1 MDETWTPARW
11 TRGSFSLERLSGAE
25 TRAGPVR
32 GSAAQDVRRVLF
44 VASELFPLIKTGGLA
59 DVVHALAVALGQ
71 LGHDARCLVPGYPAV
86 LGGLQSASIVAGIP
100 HLFGGPARL
109 LEGTAAGCKV
119 LAIEAAH
126 LYDRPGNP
134 YTDPGHDDWPDNDR
148 RFAAL
153 ARVAADI
160 GQGQLTSFQPEIVH
174 AHDWQAGL
182 TPAYLALDGD
192 PRPATV
198 QTIHNLAFQGV
209 FPADRLASLGLP
221 ATSFTV
227 DGLEYWG
234 RISFLKAG
242 LVYADRITTVSPTY
256 AREILKPGA
265 GSGLEGVLAARR
277 GDLTGILNGIDEG
290 VWDPAGDPYLPAPFD
305 HDRLDQRAA
314 SKAAL
319 QARFG
324 LAREPDRPLLG
335 TVSRLTWQ
343 KGLDL
348 LPRASARWLAEGGQM
363 ALILSDGGD
372 AEETVFLDLV
382 AANPGR
388 VGVFFGTEEARSHLV
403 QAGSDVLVVPSR
415 YEPCGLTQLYAL
427 RYGTVPVVSRVGGLA
442 DSVIDANGAALEDAV
457 ATGIVFSPVAAD
469 ALAEALDRALELYAQ
484 PERWRTLQRRGM
496 TRRFGW
502 RSSNAASRYLELYHR
517 LVAGRPPP

>member
-1 MDETWTPARW
+1 
-11 TRGSFSLERLSGAE
+11 
-25 TRAGPVR
+25 V
-32 GSAAQDVRRVLF
+32 QQVLF
-44 VASELFPLIKTGGLA
+44 VASEIYPLIKTGGLA
-59 DVVHALAVALGQ
+59 DVVHALARALGG
-71 LGHDARCLVPGYPAV
+71 LGLEVRCLVPGYPAV
-86 LGGLQSASIVAGIP
+86 VRGLESRSIVAGIP

-109 LEGTAAGCKV
+109 LEGNAAGCRV

-134 YTDPGHDDWPDNDR
+134 YTGPGHGDWPDNDR

-153 ARVAADI
+153 ARVGAEI
-160 GQGQLTSFQPEIVH
+160 GRGHLISFQPEVVH

-182 TPAYLALDGD
+182 TPAYLALEGG

-198 QTIHNLAFQGV
+198 QTIHNLAFQGI

-221 ATSFTV
+221 AEAFTI

-234 RISFLKAG
+234 QINFLKAG
-242 LVYADRITTVSPTY
+242 LVYADRLTTVSPTY

-277 GDLTGILNGIDEG
+277 SDLFGILNGIDERD
-290 VWDPAGDPYLPAPFD
+290 WNPASDPYLPAAFD

-324 LAREPDRPLLG
+324 LARAPDRPLLG
-335 TVSRLTWQ
+335 AVARLTWQ

-348 LPRASARWLAEGGQM
+348 LPAASARWLAAGGQM
-363 ALILSDGGD
+363 ALILSDGD
-372 AEETVFLDLV
+372 EAQEAVFRGLV
-382 AANPGR
+382 KAHPGQ
-388 VGVFFGTEEARSHLV
+388 VGVSFGTEEARSHLV
-403 QAGSDVLVVPSR
+403 QAGSDVVIVPSR

-427 RYGTVPVVSRVGGLA
+427 RYGAVPVVSRVGGLA
-442 DSVIDANGAALEDAV
+442 DSVIDANGAALDDGV
-457 ATGIVFSPVAAD
+457 ATGIVFGPVTAD
-469 ALAEALDRALELYAQ
+469 ALADALDRALELYAR
-484 PERWRTLQRRGM
+484 PERWRALQHRGM

-502 RSSNAASRYLELYHR
+502 ESSHAARRYLDLYQR
-517 LVAGRPPP
+517 LVDRGSTP